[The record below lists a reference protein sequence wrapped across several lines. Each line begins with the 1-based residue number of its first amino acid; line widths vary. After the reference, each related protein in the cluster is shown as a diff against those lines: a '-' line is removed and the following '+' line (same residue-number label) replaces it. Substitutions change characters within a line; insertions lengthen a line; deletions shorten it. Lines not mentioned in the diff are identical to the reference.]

1 MRLLKEK
8 ISSIQSGSQ
17 SGSQSSQPIKD
28 ASMRVELSDASWSSI
43 SIEKVN
49 PANIAKVNS
58 LVSQATKT
66 VQINL
71 EAHSLRKI
79 FGDKA
84 ATVKPQSA
92 MPSQPI
98 DMDDI
103 NFGGS
108 SHPSTVQ
115 KGGEQS

>member
-1 MRLLKEK
+1 MLKEK

-17 SGSQSSQPIKD
+17 SGNQRNQPVKD
-28 ASMRVELSDASWSSI
+28 ASMLVELSDASWSSI

-71 EAHSLRKI
+71 
-79 FGDKA
+79 
-84 ATVKPQSA
+84 
-92 MPSQPI
+92 
-98 DMDDI
+98 
-103 NFGGS
+103 
-108 SHPSTVQ
+108 
-115 KGGEQS
+115 